1 MIKKTVEKALN
12 DQVKAEFDSAYV
24 YLAMSAH
31 CESMNL
37 GGFATWLRL
46 QYEEEMAHA
55 MRLLDF
61 VHNRGGK
68 VTLQA
73 IAKPSATFGKPL
85 NIFKEVLKNEQKVT
99 GLINKLYALAIK
111 ENDYPTQ
118 VELQWFISEQVEEEK
133 SAGDILEQLKMVGDH
148 GASLHRM
155 DRILAKRGLEQQ

>member
-1 MIKKTVEKALN
+1 MIKKSVEKALN

-24 YLAMSAH
+24 YLAMSAY

-46 QYEEEMAHA
+46 QYEEEMSHA

-73 IAKPSATFGKPL
+73 IAKPSATFGNL
-85 NIFKEVLKNEQKVT
+85 EGAYL
-99 GLINKLYALAIK
+99 
-111 ENDYPTQ
+111 
-118 VELQWFISEQVEEEK
+118 EK
-133 SAGDILEQLKMVGDH
+133 ADLEGANLEK
-148 GASLHRM
+148 ASLTGAINLTQAQLNQACV
-155 DRILAKRGLEQQ
+155 DEETILPEGLTRPKPCPEEDLPQKGTL

>member
-12 DQVKAEFDSAYV
+12 NQIKAEFDSAYA

-31 CESMNL
+31 CESNNL

-55 MRLLDF
+55 LRLYDF
-61 VHNRGGK
+61 VNIRGGT

-73 IAKPSATFGKPL
+73 IAKPPATFGKPL
-85 NIFKEVLKNEQKVT
+85 NLFKEVLKNEQKVT

-133 SAGDILEQLKMVGDH
+133 TAGDILEQLKMVGDH

>member
-1 MIKKTVEKALN
+1 MLKKSVEKALN
-12 DQVKAEFDSAYV
+12 DQIKAELDSAYV
-24 YLAMSAH
+24 YLAMSGH
-31 CESMNL
+31 CESTNL

-55 MRLLDF
+55 MRFFDY
-61 VHNRGGK
+61 VHTRGGK

-73 IAKPSATFGKPL
+73 VTKPPANFGKPL
-85 NIFKEVLKNEQKVT
+85 NIFKEVLKGEQKIT
-99 GLINKLYALAIK
+99 GLINKLYALAVK

-133 SAGDILEQLKMVGDH
+133 SAADILEQLKMVGDH

-155 DRILAKRGLEQQ
+155 DRILAKRGMEQG

>member
-1 MIKKTVEKALN
+1 MIKKSVEKALN

-24 YLAMSAH
+24 YLAMSAY

-55 MRLLDF
+55 LRLYDF
-61 VHNRGGK
+61 VVTRGGK

-73 IAKPSATFGKPL
+73 ITKPPADYGKPL
-85 NIFKEVLKNEQKVT
+85 NLFKEVLKNEQTVT
-99 GLINKLYALAIK
+99 GLINKLYALAVK

-133 SAGDILEQLKMVGDH
+133 TAGDIVEQLKMVGDQ

-155 DRILAKRGLEQQ
+155 DRILAKRGLEQ